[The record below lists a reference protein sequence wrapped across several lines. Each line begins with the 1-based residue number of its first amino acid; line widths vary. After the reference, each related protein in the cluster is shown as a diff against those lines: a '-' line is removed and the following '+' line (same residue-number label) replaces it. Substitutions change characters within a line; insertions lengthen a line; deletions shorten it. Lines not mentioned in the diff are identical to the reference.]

1 MRRERGAAGGPALL
15 LVYGAYGESL
25 DPGLDASLLPLLARG
40 WTLAFAHVRGGGECG
55 RRRANVHKAISC
67 RESDETLTA
76 LRIPDQQREAQTCNQ
91 ARCSIPRVS
100 VHLSS
105 INDS

>member
-1 MRRERGAAGGPALL
+1 MQVPLTVVRRERGAAGGPALL

-55 RRRANVHKAISC
+55 RRRG
-67 RESDETLTA
+67 
-76 LRIPDQQREAQTCNQ
+76 
-91 ARCSIPRVS
+91 
-100 VHLSS
+100 
-105 INDS
+105 